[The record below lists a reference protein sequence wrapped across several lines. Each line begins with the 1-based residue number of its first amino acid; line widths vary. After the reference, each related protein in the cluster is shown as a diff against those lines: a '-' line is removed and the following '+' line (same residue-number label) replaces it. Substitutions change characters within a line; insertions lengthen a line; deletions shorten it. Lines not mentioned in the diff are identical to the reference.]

1 LDQSIKILLNDLV
14 ELALDD
20 VVKDI
25 FAEIVSQ
32 PGRPRD
38 GLLDQID
45 VVTRVRGRIYARIQ
59 YREPTGN
66 E

>member
-1 LDQSIKILLNDLV
+1 V

-38 GLLDQID
+38 SLLDQID
-45 VVTRVRGRIYARIQ
+45 VITRVRGRIYARIQ